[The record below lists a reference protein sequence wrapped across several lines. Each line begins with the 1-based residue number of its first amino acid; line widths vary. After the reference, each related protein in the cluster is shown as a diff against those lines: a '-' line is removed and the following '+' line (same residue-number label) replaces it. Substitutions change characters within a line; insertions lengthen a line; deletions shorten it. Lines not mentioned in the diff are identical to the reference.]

1 MTLDIFQSYGNVPCD
16 SDWLNIIDKCF
27 VINGADIFT
36 SLAGI
41 LSGPVALLV
50 EILDKRLNTSFSVT
64 SGICFTSFPF

>member
-1 MTLDIFQSYGNVPCD
+1 MTLDIFQCYGNVPCD

-41 LSGPVALLV
+41 LSGPVSCLV
-50 EILDKRLNTSFSVT
+50 TL
-64 SGICFTSFPF
+64 